1 MLAKYKAPTNG
12 FIAVGLLFQIMAIF
26 LSETPLGGVIR
37 VVGGVLVIV
46 GCCFYAKGKGHSAAL
61 GLLGILSIIGLLIL
75 ICLKDRTVT
84 CAPSS
89 VTFRC
94 PSCSGGMV
102 YSGVLRA
109 GQKMQCPHCGT
120 TFVIHA
126 QQLVLEAY

>member
-12 FIAVGLLFQIMAIF
+12 FIAAGFLFQIVGIF

-37 VVGGVLVIV
+37 VAGGVLVIV
-46 GCCFYAKGKGHSAAL
+46 GCCFYAKSKGYSATW

-84 CAPSS
+84 CAPSN
-89 VTFRC
+89 VEFRC

-109 GQKMQCPHCGT
+109 GQKVQCPHCGQ
-120 TFVIHA
+120 TFVIRA
-126 QQLVLEAY
+126 NSY